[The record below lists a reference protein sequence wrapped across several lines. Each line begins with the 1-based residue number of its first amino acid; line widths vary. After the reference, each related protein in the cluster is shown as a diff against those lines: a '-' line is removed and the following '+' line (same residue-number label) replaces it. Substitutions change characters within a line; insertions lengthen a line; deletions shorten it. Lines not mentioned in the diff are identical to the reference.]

1 MNILAVDTSANVASA
16 ALVCD
21 GVLMAESMLNNKKTH
36 SEKLMPMIDAILTNS
51 GKDISEIDLFA
62 VANGP
67 GSFTGLR
74 IGVSAVKG
82 LAHAVGKPIVGIST
96 LEGLAYN
103 LFETDGLISPIM
115 DARRSQVYNA
125 VYKWENGDFKEVI
138 APRAVSLE
146 ECIGGFENEPKVY
159 FLGDGVPVY
168 REKIEKSMGE
178 RAVFVPANSLNQ
190 RASSLAVLAEKR
202 ADKAVDYNTLM
213 PFYLRKPQAEREYE
227 EKMMREAKSDNLN
240 S

>member
-16 ALVCD
+16 ALMCD
-21 GVLMAESMLNNKKTH
+21 GVLMAETMLNNKKTH
-36 SEKLMPMIDAILTNS
+36 SEKLMPMIDDILKNS
-51 GKDISEIDLFA
+51 GIDISEIDLFA

-82 LAHAVGKPIVGIST
+82 LAHASNKPIVGIST

-103 LFETDGLISPIM
+103 LFYTDGIISPIM

-125 VYKWENGDFKEVI
+125 VYKWDCGEFKELT
-138 APRAVSLE
+138 APRALSLE
-146 ECIGGFENEPKVY
+146 ECIKGFEKEKRVY
-159 FLGDGVPVY
+159 FVGDGVPVY
-168 REKIEKSMGE
+168 KDEISKLMGE
-178 RAVFVPANSLNQ
+178 RAIFVPANNLNQ
-190 RASSLAVLAEKR
+190 RASSLAVLAQQR
-202 ADKAVDYNTLM
+202 ADRATDANSLM

-227 EKMMREAKSDNLN
+227 EKMKESLKKENEQ
-240 S
+240 

>member
-16 ALVCD
+16 AVICGGTLV
-21 GVLMAESMLNNKKTH
+21 GESMINNKKTH
-36 SEKLMPMIDAILTNS
+36 SEKLMPMIDTLLKNNDM
-51 GKDISEIDLFA
+51 DITDIDLFA

-74 IGVSAVKG
+74 IGVSTVKG

-103 LFETDGLISPIM
+103 LSYTCGIISPIM

-125 VYKWENGDFKEVI
+125 VYKWDGGEFKELA
-138 APRAVSLE
+138 APRALALDELLE
-146 ECIGGFENEPKVY
+146 EFRNEEKVC
-159 FLGDGVPVY
+159 FVGDGVPVH
-168 REKIEKSMGE
+168 RDKIAETMGA
-178 RAVFVPANSLNQ
+178 RAIFAPENNLYQ
-190 RASSLAVLAEKR
+190 RASSLAALAEMK
-202 ADKAVDYNTLM
+202 ADSAVDCNTLM

-227 EKMMREAKSDNLN
+227 ERMRQK
-240 S
+240 

>member
-1 MNILAVDTSANVASA
+1 MPMNILAVDTSANVAA
-16 ALVCD
+16 VALMCD
-21 GVLMAESMLNNKKTH
+21 GTLLGECMINNKKTH
-36 SEKLMPMIDAILTNS
+36 SEKLMPMIDTLLRDN
-51 GKDISEIDLFA
+51 GVDISELDLFA

-74 IGVSAVKG
+74 IGVSTVKG
-82 LAHAVGKPIVGIST
+82 LAHALNKPIVGIST

-125 VYKWENGDFKEVI
+125 VYKWEDGNFKEVI

-146 ECIGGFENEPKVY
+146 ECLDGFKDEKKVY

-168 REKIEKSMGE
+168 REEIKKRMGE
-178 RAVFVPANSLNQ
+178 RAVFAPQNNLHQ
-190 RASSLAVLAEKR
+190 RASSLAELAAKR
-202 ADKAVDYNTLM
+202 ADDAVDCNALM

-227 EKMMREAKSDNLN
+227 EKNGTKQHIEKE
-240 S
+240 

>member
-1 MNILAVDTSANVASA
+1 MKILAVDTSANVAA
-16 ALVCD
+16 VALAKD
-21 GVLMAESMLNNKKTH
+21 GVLLGECMINNKKTH
-36 SEKLMPMIDAILTNS
+36 SEKLMPMIDTLL
-51 GKDISEIDLFA
+51 KDNGVDITEIDLFA

-74 IGVSAVKG
+74 IGVSTVKG
-82 LAHAVGKPIVGIST
+82 LAHAVNKPIVGIST

-103 LFETDGLISPIM
+103 LFETDGIICPIM

-125 VYKWENGDFKEVI
+125 VYKWENGEFKELI
-138 APRAVSLE
+138 APRAISLD
-146 ECIGGFENEPKVY
+146 ECLDGLKDEIKVY

-168 REKIEKSMGE
+168 EEEIKKNMVE
-178 RAVFVPANSLNQ
+178 RAIFAKANNLNQ

-202 ADKAVDYNTLM
+202 ADKAEDYNSFM

-227 EKMMREAKSDNLN
+227 EKIKKGDL
-240 S
+240 